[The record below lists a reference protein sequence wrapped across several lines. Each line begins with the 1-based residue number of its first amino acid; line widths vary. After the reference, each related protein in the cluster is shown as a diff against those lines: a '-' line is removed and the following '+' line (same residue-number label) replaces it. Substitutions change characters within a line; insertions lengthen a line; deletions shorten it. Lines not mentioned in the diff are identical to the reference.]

1 MKDSR
6 KKSDLESSGS
16 SLSDDNEINTD
27 KSHQN
32 KDKANENDSEQQLE
46 QDKVIFVL
54 LSEILDSVKEF
65 TEEKS
70 IDYKII
76 SENKYFPDDPG
87 K

>member
-70 IDYKII
+70 IDYKAI